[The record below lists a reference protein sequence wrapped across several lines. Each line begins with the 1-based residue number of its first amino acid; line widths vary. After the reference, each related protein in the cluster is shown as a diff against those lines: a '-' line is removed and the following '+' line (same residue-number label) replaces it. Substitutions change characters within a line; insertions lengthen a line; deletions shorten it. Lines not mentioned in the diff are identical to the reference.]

1 MREKVF
7 LVHPRFCRIF
17 LCVFAFLGS
26 LDCTPMVRCADTHS
40 LVTGDMPF
48 PVLVDTKFWHV
59 IKYCSVVPALVQDI
73 SVVPPFPA
81 DPAALSWDLSWGVFF
96 PPMMKTISR
105 GHAAGL
111 ETPPD
116 PSRVQD
122 TPPQHN
128 PFPCLLPPLRCA
140 AQKESLLTTCTV
152 VLWNFR
158 GRGRTPLSACWGRL
172 DCREPFSPISRTLVQ
187 FGHSSPQ
194 HKHFEE
200 CTRDRNIFFLPFLCV
215 ERFSLPDLSL
225 WVTLL

>member
-1 MREKVF
+1 MCRHTLSGHWWHAFPSPGRHKV
-7 LVHPRFCRIF
+7 LACHQVLQCCPSSCSGH
-17 LCVFAFLGS
+17 LCGSSIPSWSSCTQLG
-26 LDCTPMVRCADTHS
+26 
-40 LVTGDMPF
+40 
-48 PVLVDTKFWHV
+48 PVLRSF
-59 IKYCSVVPALVQDI
+59 
-73 SVVPPFPA
+73 
-81 DPAALSWDLSWGVFF
+81 FF

-111 ETPPD
+111 ETPPG

-194 HKHFEE
+194 HKHF
-200 CTRDRNIFFLPFLCV
+200 
-215 ERFSLPDLSL
+215 
-225 WVTLL
+225 